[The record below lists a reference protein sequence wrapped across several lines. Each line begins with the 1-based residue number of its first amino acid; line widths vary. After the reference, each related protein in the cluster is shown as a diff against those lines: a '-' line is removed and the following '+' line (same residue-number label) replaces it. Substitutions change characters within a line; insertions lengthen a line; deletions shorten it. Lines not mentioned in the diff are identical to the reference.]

1 MSETAIGEMLRQM
14 TEEGWRNFPEKHPV
28 LLWEDAPG
36 YDAALGQDQPSITP
50 YLLPGTQARGAVVV
64 DEGAK
69 SALIGH
75 GKSLLCVGVA
85 GVEGRFEAGDI
96 VDIKDLAGHLFARGR
111 AAFSADEV
119 ELACGKTREVL
130 ERNRLL
136 AALTQRPLV
145 HRDELVVFE

>member
-1 MSETAIGEMLRQM
+1 MGKSVGTRFSALKKPHEITPR
-14 TEEGWRNFPEKHPV
+14 K
-28 LLWEDAPG
+28 LWI
-36 YDAALGQDQPSITP
+36 ALGDS
-50 YLLPGTQARGAVVV
+50 ARGAVVV

-85 GVEGRFEAGDI
+85 SVEGRFEAGDI

>member
-1 MSETAIGEMLRQM
+1 M
-14 TEEGWRNFPEKHPV
+14 
-28 LLWEDAPG
+28 
-36 YDAALGQDQPSITP
+36 
-50 YLLPGTQARGAVVV
+50 VV

-85 GVEGRFEAGDI
+85 SVEGRFESGDI